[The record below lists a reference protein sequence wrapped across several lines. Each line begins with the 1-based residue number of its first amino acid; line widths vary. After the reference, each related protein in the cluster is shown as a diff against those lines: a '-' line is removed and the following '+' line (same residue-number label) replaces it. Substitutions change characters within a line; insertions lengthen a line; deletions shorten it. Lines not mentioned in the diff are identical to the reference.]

1 MQNPVTPLAKHQ
13 TFCFTCSEQSACFN
27 ACCHDLNQV
36 LTPYDV
42 LCLKRF
48 LKMSSTDFL
57 DTYTVQSTGPESG
70 LPVVMLRFCD
80 ADDLACPFVTDA
92 GCRVYPARPA
102 SCRTYPLARGI
113 SRDRQ
118 TGRLTE
124 HWALI
129 RESHCL
135 GFENGQPQT
144 VDEWVDDQQ
153 IATHNR
159 MNDMMLELISLK
171 NRSRPGPLMPSET
184 NRIYRALYD
193 LDSFRNDQ
201 CNQCNKDDSLATS
214 LDTRTDSLT
223 IVAERAIADDLEL
236 LRVAINWVKDN
247 VLCVPPEKSKK

>member
-1 MQNPVTPLAKHQ
+1 MQPPVSPLGKQ
-13 TFCFTCSEQSACFN
+13 QPFCFTCSPESVCFN
-27 ACCHDLNQV
+27 ACCRDLNQV

-57 DTYTVQSTGPESG
+57 NTYTMQSTGPETG
-70 LPVVMLRFCD
+70 LPVVTLRFED
-80 ADDLACPFVTDA
+80 ADDLACPFVTEA

-102 SCRTYPLARGI
+102 SCRTYPLARGV

-118 TGRLTE
+118 TGHLRE

-129 RESHCL
+129 REPHCL
-135 GFENGQPQT
+135 GFDNGQPQT

-171 NRSRPGPLMPSET
+171 KRLRPGPLTPSET
-184 NRIYRALYD
+184 QRVYTALYD
-193 LDSFRNDQ
+193 LDAFHNDRYD
-201 CNQCNKDDSLATS
+201 KEDGMATGIDP
-214 LDTRTDSLT
+214 LID
-223 IVAERAIADDLEL
+223 ERGIGEQAIADDLKL
-236 LRVAINWVKDN
+236 LRIALRWVKEN
-247 VLCVPPEKSKK
+247 VFGISLENTKK